1 MHSEDQ
7 LRQQLWE
14 RRGGGIQQ
22 VRSERQ
28 EMRLGFRLGWCFMM
42 FLVDMAMFGISN
54 VLVVLFS

>member
-1 MHSEDQ
+1 
-7 LRQQLWE
+7 
-14 RRGGGIQQ
+14 